1 MLAIAWEKKKE
12 IREGWVAVFQSEQG
26 MSLYNNIEYTKPM

>member
-12 IREGWVAVFQSEQG
+12 IREGWVAVFQRESKECP
-26 MSLYNNIEYTKPM
+26 YTII